1 MKRLE
6 NKVAIVT
13 GGNSGIGK
21 KTAEIFCREGAKVVI
36 AARRHEEN
44 EKSVAEINALGGEIS
59 AVDADLTKPEDCRR
73 VVEYTVK
80 TYGRIDVLVNNA
92 GIADKHK
99 PINRCDEDWYDQVV
113 KIDQYAVYYMSK
125 YALEHMEKQGK
136 GSIVNV
142 SSIGSQGVA
151 GISYSAAKAAV
162 NAMTK
167 NIALYYAATD
177 IRCNAVGPGPT
188 PTPLNAPEA
197 FATFDK
203 QFADECAKHI
213 DITLP
218 EAQTEDQAMAILYF
232 ASDEAK
238 AVTGQIL
245 YVDHGTTM
253 Y

>member
-1 MKRLE
+1 MNRLE

-21 KTAEIFCREGAKVVI
+21 KTAEVFCKEGAKVII
-36 AARRHEEN
+36 AARRADENRKTVEEIT
-44 EKSVAEINALGGEIS
+44 AMGGEIS
-59 AVDADLTKPEDCRR
+59 AVEADLSTSEGCHRAVD
-73 VVEYTVK
+73 YTIEK
-80 TYGRIDVLVNNA
+80 YGRIDILVNNA
-92 GIADKHK
+92 GIADRHM
-99 PINRCDEDWYDQVV
+99 PIDLCTEEWYDEVC

-125 YALEHMEKQGK
+125 YALEHMVKAGK

-167 NIALYYAATD
+167 NIAIQFSATD

-197 FATFDK
+197 AKYFNQDFA
-203 QFADECAKHI
+203 ALCGKHI

-218 EAQTEDQAMAILYF
+218 EAQTEDQAKAILF
-232 ASDEAK
+232 LASDEAK
-238 AVTGQIL
+238 AITGQIL

>member
-1 MKRLE
+1 MNRLE
-6 NKVAIVT
+6 NKVAIIT

-36 AARRHEEN
+36 AARRPEEN
-44 EKSVAEINALGGEIS
+44 RKTVEEITALGGEIS
-59 AVDADLTKPEDCRR
+59 AVDADLTTTEGCHR
-73 VVEYTVK
+73 VVDYTIEK
-80 TYGRIDVLVNNA
+80 YGRIDILVNNA
-92 GIADKHK
+92 GIADKHM
-99 PINRCDEDWYDQVV
+99 PIDLCTEEWYDEVC

-125 YALEHMEKQGK
+125 YALEHMVKAGK

-167 NIALYYAATD
+167 NIAIQFSATD

-197 FATFDK
+197 AQHFNQDFA
-203 QFADECAKHI
+203 ALCGKHI

-218 EAQTEDQAMAILYF
+218 EAKEQFTALGLNATNAPSANEKIKKSVIGKLDTSA
-232 ASDEAK
+232 
-238 AVTGQIL
+238 
-245 YVDHGTTM
+245 
-253 Y
+253 

>member
-1 MKRLE
+1 MNRLE
-6 NKVAIVT
+6 NKVAIIT

-21 KTAEIFCREGAKVVI
+21 KTAEIFCKEGAKVVI
-36 AARRHEEN
+36 AARRAEEN
-44 EKSVAEINALGGEIS
+44 RKTVEEITALGGEIS
-59 AVDADLTKPEDCRR
+59 AVDADLTTTEDCRR
-73 VVEYTVK
+73 VVDYTIEK
-80 TYGRIDVLVNNA
+80 YGRIDILVNNA
-92 GIADKHK
+92 GIADKHM
-99 PINRCDEDWYDQVV
+99 PIDLCTEEWYDEVC

-125 YALEHMEKQGK
+125 YALEHMVKAGK

-167 NIALYYAATD
+167 NIAIQFSATD

-197 FATFDK
+197 AQHFNQDFA
-203 QFADECAKHI
+203 ALCGKHI

-218 EAQTEDQAMAILYF
+218 EAQTEDQAYAILF
-232 ASDEAK
+232 LASDEAR
-238 AVTGQIL
+238 AITGQIL

>member
-1 MKRLE
+1 MNRLE
-6 NKVAIVT
+6 NKVAIIT

-21 KTAEIFCREGAKVVI
+21 KTAEIFCKEGAKVVI
-36 AARRHEEN
+36 AARRAEEN
-44 EKSVAEINALGGEIS
+44 RKTVEEITALGGEIS
-59 AVDADLTKPEDCRR
+59 AVDADLTTTEGCHR
-73 VVEYTVK
+73 VVDYTIEK
-80 TYGRIDVLVNNA
+80 YGRIDILVNNA
-92 GIADKHK
+92 GIADKHM
-99 PINRCDEDWYDQVV
+99 PIDLCTEEWYDEVC

-125 YALEHMEKQGK
+125 YALEHMVKAGK

-167 NIALYYAATD
+167 NIAIQFSATD

-197 FATFDK
+197 AQHFNQDFA
-203 QFADECAKHI
+203 ALCGKHI

-218 EAQTEDQAMAILYF
+218 EAQTEDQAYAILF
-232 ASDEAK
+232 LASDEAR
-238 AVTGQIL
+238 AITGQIL

>member
-1 MKRLE
+1 MNRLE
-6 NKVAIVT
+6 NKTAIIT

-21 KTAEIFCREGAKVVI
+21 KTAEIFCKEGARVVI
-36 AARRHEEN
+36 AARRTEEN
-44 EKSVAEINALGGEIS
+44 RKTVEEITALGGEIS
-59 AVDADLTKPEDCRR
+59 AVDADLTTTEGCHR
-73 VVEYTVK
+73 VVDYTIEK
-80 TYGRIDVLVNNA
+80 YGRIDILVNNA
-92 GIADKHK
+92 GIADKHM
-99 PINRCDEDWYDQVV
+99 PIDLCTEEWYDEVC

-125 YALEHMEKQGK
+125 YALEHMVKAGK

-167 NIALYYAATD
+167 NIAIQFSATD
-177 IRCNAVGPGPT
+177 IRCNAVGPGAT

-197 FATFDK
+197 AQLFNQDFA
-203 QFADECAKHI
+203 ALCGKHI

-218 EAQTEDQAMAILYF
+218 EAQTEDQAYAILF
-232 ASDEAK
+232 LASDEAK
-238 AVTGQIL
+238 AITGQIL

>member
-1 MKRLE
+1 MNRLE
-6 NKVAIVT
+6 NKVAIIT

-21 KTAEIFCREGAKVVI
+21 KTAEIFCSEGAKVVI
-36 AARRHEEN
+36 AARRPEEN
-44 EKSVAEINALGGEIS
+44 RKTVEEITALGGEIS
-59 AVDADLTKPEDCRR
+59 AVDADLTTTEGCHR
-73 VVEYTVK
+73 VVDYTIEK
-80 TYGRIDVLVNNA
+80 YGRIDILVNNA
-92 GIADKHK
+92 GIADKHM
-99 PINRCDEDWYDQVV
+99 PIDLCTEEWYDEVC

-125 YALEHMEKQGK
+125 YALEHMVKAGK

-167 NIALYYAATD
+167 NIAIQFSATD

-197 FATFDK
+197 AQFFNQDFA
-203 QFADECAKHI
+203 ALCGKHI

-218 EAQTEDQAMAILYF
+218 EAQTEDQAYAILF
-232 ASDEAK
+232 LASDEAR
-238 AVTGQIL
+238 AITGQIL

>member
-1 MKRLE
+1 MNRLE
-6 NKVAIVT
+6 NKVAIIT

-36 AARRHEEN
+36 AARRPEEN
-44 EKSVAEINALGGEIS
+44 RKAVEEITALGGEIS
-59 AVDADLTKPEDCRR
+59 AVDADLNTTEGCHR
-73 VVEYTVK
+73 VVDYTIEK
-80 TYGRIDVLVNNA
+80 YGSIDILVNNA
-92 GIADKHK
+92 GIADKHM
-99 PINRCDEDWYDQVV
+99 PIDLCTEEWYDEVC

-125 YALEHMEKQGK
+125 YALEHMVKAGK

-167 NIALYYAATD
+167 NIAIQFSATD

-197 FATFDK
+197 AQFFNQDFA
-203 QFADECAKHI
+203 ALCGKHI

-218 EAQTEDQAMAILYF
+218 EAQTEDQAYAILF
-232 ASDEAK
+232 LASDEAR
-238 AVTGQIL
+238 AITGQIL

>member
-1 MKRLE
+1 MNRLE
-6 NKVAIVT
+6 NKVAIIT

-21 KTAEIFCREGAKVVI
+21 KTAEIFCREGAKVII
-36 AARRHEEN
+36 AARRTEEN
-44 EKSVAEINALGGEIS
+44 RKTVEEITALGGEIS
-59 AVDADLTKPEDCRR
+59 AVDADLTTTEDCRR
-73 VVEYTVK
+73 VVDYTIEK
-80 TYGRIDVLVNNA
+80 YGRIDILVNNA
-92 GIADKHK
+92 GIADKHM
-99 PINRCDEDWYDQVV
+99 PIDLCTEEWYDEVC

-125 YALEHMEKQGK
+125 YALEHMVKAGK

-167 NIALYYAATD
+167 NIAIQFSATD

-197 FATFDK
+197 AQHFNQDFA
-203 QFADECAKHI
+203 ALCGKHI

-218 EAQTEDQAMAILYF
+218 EAQTEDQAYAILF
-232 ASDEAK
+232 LASDEAR
-238 AVTGQIL
+238 AITGQIL

>member
-1 MKRLE
+1 MNRLE
-6 NKVAIVT
+6 NKVAIIT

-36 AARRHEEN
+36 AARRPEEN
-44 EKSVAEINALGGEIS
+44 RKTVEEITALGGEIS
-59 AVDADLTKPEDCRR
+59 AVDADLTTTEGCHR
-73 VVEYTVK
+73 VVDYTIEK
-80 TYGRIDVLVNNA
+80 YGRIDILVNNA
-92 GIADKHK
+92 GIADKHM
-99 PINRCDEDWYDQVV
+99 PIDLCTEEWYDEVC

-125 YALEHMEKQGK
+125 YALEHMVKAGK

-167 NIALYYAATD
+167 NIAIQFSATD

-197 FATFDK
+197 AQHFNQDFA
-203 QFADECAKHI
+203 ALCGKHI

-218 EAQTEDQAMAILYF
+218 EDQTEDQAYAILF
-232 ASDEAK
+232 LASDEAR
-238 AVTGQIL
+238 AITGQIL